1 MAKLK
6 LPSSTFYLLALAG
19 AFANALILFV
29 LFNISDYTDRAAK
42 EREKTVVQN
51 GLIARIDEL
60 EQVLV
65 PNVVWDDAV
74 RNLDNSFDPTWAHN
88 NIGQF
93 FSITYGFNFAYI
105 LDASNA
111 PIYAMQDGNDA
122 APNSFETIRA
132 LASKVV
138 KNVRS
143 REAAK
148 ASTFTPSEVTSNLR
162 TRIQDTVAARI
173 GDRFYFIT
181 ASLVQPDFG
190 TATITHAAAPILI
203 TGHELDGAF
212 LENFA
217 TRYMLSEAHVHEFD
231 AHDEPD
237 EAHVVIR
244 DGADRAIATLD
255 WTPQKPGE
263 ALLGKIFPWAVL
275 AFSVALGGGLLLYVR
290 ARDSQNRL
298 GETERRAVFAASHD
312 KLTQLHNRAH
322 LELSLARLTDRSA
335 QTGSR
340 FVVYAIDLDRFTNLN
355 EVYGFEAGNELLKE
369 MAKRISSFCS
379 ADDICVRHGGDS
391 FVVSR
396 PFKGHRQ
403 VIDFADRLSAAIRQP
418 VALKIGVRSVNV
430 SIGIAVSEVGGANPL
445 EYLRRAELALN
456 QAKQDGRGRTYVFD
470 EKIDEELRRR
480 DLLVEAL
487 RTDIADGKLT
497 MVYQP
502 QVDRADK
509 ITGVEALARWTHRWL
524 GPISPAEF
532 IPLAESAGLIGN
544 LGRQTYERALSDAKR
559 WPDIEIALNVSA
571 IEIRSPGF
579 AERFISLV
587 HEHGIDPS
595 RVEVEITE
603 GALLNQDSA
612 TIEALHELRNAG
624 LRIALDDF
632 GTGYSSLSYLRELPV
647 DKIKIDRSFVVG
659 MNTNRGGEALVGAIV
674 GLARALE
681 VSVIAEGVETA
692 EERSQLLKLGCHNF
706 QGYLTGR
713 PVSADDI
720 SECLAQ
726 RAETASFRQ
735 LGQQSS

>member
-1 MAKLK
+1 M
-6 LPSSTFYLLALAG
+6 
-19 AFANALILFV
+19 
-29 LFNISDYTDRAAK
+29 
-42 EREKTVVQN
+42 
-51 GLIARIDEL
+51 
-60 EQVLV
+60 EQVII

-93 FSITYGFNFAYI
+93 FSITYGFQFAYV
-105 LDASNA
+105 LDAANA
-111 PIYAMQDGNDA
+111 PIYAMHDGQDE
-122 APNSFETIRA
+122 APSSFENIRA
-132 LASKVV
+132 LTSKLV

-148 ASTFTPSEVTSNLR
+148 SSTFIPAAVASNLQ
-162 TRIQDTVAARI
+162 TRVQETVAARI
-173 GDRFYFIT
+173 GDRFFYVT

-190 TATITHAAAPILI
+190 TARIAGAAAPILI
-203 TGHELDGAF
+203 TGHELDADF
-212 LENFA
+212 VKNFA
-217 TRYMLSEAHVHEFD
+217 TRYMLNGAHVHKFD
-231 AHDEPD
+231 AKNEPG
-237 EAHVVIR
+237 EAHIVIH
-244 DGADRAIATLD
+244 DGADRAIATLG
-255 WTPQKPGE
+255 WSPQKPGE
-263 ALLGKIFPWAVL
+263 ELLDKIFPWAVL
-275 AFSVALGGGLLLYVR
+275 AFSIALGGGLLLYVR
-290 ARDSQNRL
+290 ARDSQNTL
-298 GETERRAVFAASHD
+298 GETERRAIFAASHD

-322 LELSLARLTDRSA
+322 LELSLARLTDRGQ

-369 MAKRISSFCS
+369 MAKRISSLCS

-403 VIDFADRLSAAIRQP
+403 VIDFADRLSDAIRQP
-418 VALKIGVRSVNV
+418 VALRIGVRSVDV
-430 SIGIAVSEVGGANPL
+430 SIGIAVSEVGGSDPL

-456 QAKQDGRGRTYVFD
+456 QAKRDGRGRSYVFD

-487 RTDIADGKLT
+487 RADIADGRLT

-509 ITGVEALARWTHRWL
+509 ITGVEALARWNHRWL

-544 LGRQTYERALSDAKR
+544 LGRLIYERALRDARR

-587 HEHGIDPS
+587 RDYDVDPS
-595 RVEVEITE
+595 RVEIEITE
-603 GALLNQDSA
+603 GALLNQNRV
-612 TIEALHELRNAG
+612 TIETLHELRNAG

-632 GTGYSSLSYLRELPV
+632 GTGYSSLNYLRQLPV
-647 DKIKIDRSFVVG
+647 DKLKIDRSFVVG
-659 MNTNRGGEALVGAIV
+659 MNTNKGGEALVGAIV

-681 VSVIAEGVETA
+681 LSVIAEGVETE
-692 EERSQLLKLGCHNF
+692 EERSQLLKLGCYNF

-713 PVSADDI
+713 PVSADEI
-720 SECLAQ
+720 SKCLAK
-726 RAETASFRQ
+726 RAETGSFRQ